1 MAAAPRDGDL
11 EAVHGRENRAGADAE
26 PPLRQTGPDVQ
37 RQHARHRNAAEQTLL
52 QHLHGAR
59 CGLLCG
65 LEQEQHVSCQPVPPG
80 RKQAGCAE
88 QGGRVDIVPA
98 GVHDAGNAG
107 GKIRSSALRD
117 RQGVQ
122 IGAQADGGA
131 GQGAA
136 QERGSAGRQTER
148 DRLEAESLQLLADE
162 PGGPVLLPRKL
173 RVFVELRAELM
184 QVRLQCRIFGR

>member
-1 MAAAPRDGDL
+1 M
-11 EAVHGRENRAGADAE
+11 
-26 PPLRQTGPDVQ
+26 
-37 RQHARHRNAAEQTLL
+37 
-52 QHLHGAR
+52 
-59 CGLLCG
+59 
-65 LEQEQHVSCQPVPPG
+65 
-80 RKQAGCAE
+80 
-88 QGGRVDIVPA
+88 DIMSA

-107 GKIRSSALRD
+107 GKFRSGALRD

-162 PGGPVLLPRKL
+162 QGGPVLLPRKL
-173 RVFVELRAELM
+173 RNLMELRAELL
-184 QVRLQCRIFGR
+184 QVRLQRRLLGR